1 MDFTYNNKNSNRV
14 ILVLT
19 TAPVKQGDINPYIQ
33 NWDCSALLILSG
45 DLRTM
50 LHYQLLAVEK
60 LLISWFQE
68 QGPSSWF
75 QPIWKILHRQ
85 IGSFPQVGRG
95 ENKKHLSCHHLGT
108 ASFLRDVPWLYNL
121 YIYCVLPQHCKN
133 LVDFCEGQWSRS
145 RIKKTH
151 FFYKVWAGPKN

>member
-68 QGPSSWF
+68 HGPSWWF
-75 QPIWKILHRQ
+75 QPI
-85 IGSFPQVGRG
+85 
-95 ENKKHLSCHHLGT
+95 
-108 ASFLRDVPWLYNL
+108 
-121 YIYCVLPQHCKN
+121 
-133 LVDFCEGQWSRS
+133 
-145 RIKKTH
+145 
-151 FFYKVWAGPKN
+151 

>member
-33 NWDCSALLILSG
+33 NWDCSALLISSG

-68 QGPSSWF
+68 LGPSSWF
-75 QPIWKILHRQ
+75 QLI
-85 IGSFPQVGRG
+85 
-95 ENKKHLSCHHLGT
+95 
-108 ASFLRDVPWLYNL
+108 
-121 YIYCVLPQHCKN
+121 
-133 LVDFCEGQWSRS
+133 
-145 RIKKTH
+145 
-151 FFYKVWAGPKN
+151 